1 MGSRPAGVPHKHSQT
16 CDLDKSLW
24 QQESLDKEKGGSLS
38 LIESCTANWHLE
50 LYEVRGSSPPLPP
63 FCWAGSYEGVATKK

>member
-1 MGSRPAGVPHKHSQT
+1 MGSRPAGVSHKHSQT

-38 LIESCTANWHLE
+38 LIELKAVQLIGIWSFMKC
-50 LYEVRGSSPPLPP
+50 EVRVLPCP
-63 FCWAGSYEGVATKK
+63 HFVGRGATRG